1 MFAILNLIFSGRC
14 SQEEKQGDLWRT
26 SIQSSGRSSR
36 VVGGQVSP
44 GEKSL
49 DTLLVEA
56 KQELE
61 AEATTTRKVKFNVD
75 KCVIFKEIFCNHG
88 MYGIMYF
95 S

>member
-1 MFAILNLIFSGRC
+1 M
-14 SQEEKQGDLWRT
+14 
-26 SIQSSGRSSR
+26 
-36 VVGGQVSP
+36 VGGQVTP

-61 AEATTTRKVKFNVD
+61 AEATTTRKVKFNV
-75 KCVIFKEIFCNHG
+75 C
-88 MYGIMYF
+88 IMYF